1 MIGTGDNP
9 FGAAQGAVI
18 PNSTLPAIVADL
30 GRLLEREKRE
40 LQAGRYD
47 QLAGFAA
54 EKHHLLAQ
62 MSQAVQRNGGGRKR
76 GQYIFEIGRKAGI
89 AFGCN
94 GNIAMTTQCRLQ
106 ITHYNQCLVWLTR
119 PCGNMRCTVVGAKE
133 EELTRSSAECGV
145 ARLDI
150 DTTSHWHQQR

>member
-62 MSQAVQRNGGGRKR
+62 MSQAVQRNGGGSPDAE
-76 GQYIFEIGRKAGI
+76 QGRMVAGMREML
-89 AFGCN
+89 A
-94 GNIAMTTQCRLQ
+94 
-106 ITHYNQCLVWLTR
+106 
-119 PCGNMRCTVVGAKE
+119 GNMAMLKHRIDAINELADTIERATREAESDGTYGAGN
-133 EELTRSSAECGV
+133 LSDWAV
-145 ARLDI
+145 
-150 DTTSHWHQQR
+150 